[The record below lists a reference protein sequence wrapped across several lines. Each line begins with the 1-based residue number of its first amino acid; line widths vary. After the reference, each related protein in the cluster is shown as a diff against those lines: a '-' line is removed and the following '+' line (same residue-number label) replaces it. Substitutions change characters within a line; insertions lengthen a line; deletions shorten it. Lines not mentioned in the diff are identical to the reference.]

1 MKKRA
6 KILLIIII
14 IVAALMGLLYL
25 ISLMTG
31 MSMTGNAIGFLQKSE
46 VVDQA
51 YIESSIQKFIDKAN
65 KEEKY
70 LKFIADS
77 EYDSME
83 LIIAKQRYYI
93 EYDSEKKKVMQ
104 TEEKE
109 TDFTMKISARK
120 FNKVMVLYK
129 EGKIKEAAMKVVGEI
144 PRRVKISLFKQCMNT
159 EWCKNGHF

>member
-51 YIESSIQKFIDKAN
+51 YIDSSIQKFIDKAN

-77 EYDSME
+77 EYDS
-83 LIIAKQRYYI
+83 R
-93 EYDSEKKKVMQ
+93 
-104 TEEKE
+104 
-109 TDFTMKISARK
+109 
-120 FNKVMVLYK
+120 N
-129 EGKIKEAAMKVVGEI
+129 
-144 PRRVKISLFKQCMNT
+144 
-159 EWCKNGHF
+159 